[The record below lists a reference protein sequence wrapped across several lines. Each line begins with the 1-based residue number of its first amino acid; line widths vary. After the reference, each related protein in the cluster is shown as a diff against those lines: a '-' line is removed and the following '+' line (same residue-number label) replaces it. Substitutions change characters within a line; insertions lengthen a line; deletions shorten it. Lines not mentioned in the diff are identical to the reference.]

1 LQRTDRRTWETAILF
16 AIRDAFR
23 AGDIWL
29 KNSRRY
35 AEPSKELIPVNAVAT
50 SSALAVPLDPL
61 DWLTQRKQVL
71 AQAFEATGEAARR
84 DRLPNGLIQDG
95 VLKLSKLEKQA
106 PDNAHQ
112 LVMDLYRR
120 VPQTPVTDILL
131 SVDRDIGFTEAFTDL
146 RTGAPCRDQIGLLT
160 VLLSDGVNLGLR
172 KMGAVSTTHSF
183 WELLRISRWHV
194 QDDGYRQAL
203 AMIVDA
209 QSQLPMSRLWGAG
222 ESASA
227 DGQFFRASG
236 PGEAMNVV
244 NRRYGIDPGI
254 KGYTHV
260 SDQYAPF
267 STQAIP
273 ATAHEAPYILD
284 GLLSNDAGRRVKEQ
298 YGVSSGYV

>member
-1 LQRTDRRTWETAILF
+1 MA
-16 AIRDAFR
+16 
-23 AGDIWL
+23 
-29 KNSRRY
+29 
-35 AEPSKELIPVNAVAT
+35 
-50 SSALAVPLDPL
+50 
-61 DWLTQRKQVL
+61 
-71 AQAFEATGEAARR
+71 
-84 DRLPNGLIQDG
+84 
-95 VLKLSKLEKQA
+95 
-106 PDNAHQ
+106 
-112 LVMDLYRR
+112 
-120 VPQTPVTDILL
+120 
-131 SVDRDIGFTEAFTDL
+131 
-146 RTGAPCRDQIGLLT
+146 
-160 VLLSDGVNLGLR
+160 
-172 KMGAVSTTHSF
+172 
-183 WELLRISRWHV
+183 
-194 QDDGYRQAL
+194 RQAL

-209 QSQLPMSRLWGAG
+209 QSRLPMSKVWGPG